1 MGRFGRRSLL
11 LITALWA
18 LAGCV
23 PLQSSPARSPSAL
36 DLGGTWTTVSVPG
49 IVITDRLEAPRVQFV
64 APGRVQG
71 ATGCTGFSAPVRIEG
86 DRVAVG
92 PFDAGSSVGG
102 SDPTCSPRER
112 EIEAAFVRA
121 LSQADHLSGGLA
133 SGRLM
138 ISGPG
143 GEIVLA
149 QPAAQPEP

>member
-1 MGRFGRRSLL
+1 MGRFGRSSLL

-71 ATGCTGFSAPVRIEG
+71 ATGCTDFSAPVRIEG

-92 PFDAGSSVGG
+92 PFDTGSSVGG
-102 SDPTCSPRER
+102 SDPTCSPRDR

-133 SGRLM
+133 SGRLI